1 MKRIGILTILAG
13 VFAVAAA
20 SAVEVTP
27 AAPQVVTPVIVRVIA
42 GQTTGQLS
50 EAATQGLDSKSTAQD
65 EGSSQR

>member
-13 VFAVAAA
+13 VFAAAAA
-20 SAVEVTP
+20 SANEAPP
-27 AAPQVVTPVIVRVIA
+27 AAPQVVTPVIVRVVA

-50 EAATQGLDSKSTAQD
+50 EAATQGLDTKSAAQD

>member
-13 VFAVAAA
+13 VFAAAA
-20 SAVEVTP
+20 AGATEVMP

-50 EAATQGLDSKSTAQD
+50 EAATQGLDTKSAAQD

>member
-13 VFAVAAA
+13 VFAAVAA
-20 SAVEVTP
+20 SATEVAP
-27 AAPQVVTPVIVRVIA
+27 AAPQVVTPVIVRVVA

-50 EAATQGLDSKSTAQD
+50 EAAIQGLDSKSAAQD

>member
-13 VFAVAAA
+13 VFAAAAA
-20 SAVEVTP
+20 SATEVAP
-27 AAPQVVTPVIVRVIA
+27 AAPQVVTPVIVRVVA

-50 EAATQGLDSKSTAQD
+50 EAATQGLDTKSAAQS